1 MGATRKRDCSV
12 YKPGELVKGAAVVQP
27 GPDGKTM
34 LAVDRVGN
42 ILPIDETLAKRAF
55 DEGSTIGKFCV
66 TSGKAQY
73 IYVDFT
79 KKLNPTLEPYGIGK
93 SFQEVVHLK
102 LVKHIGT
109 TRRRSKPN
117 RRY

>member
-1 MGATRKRDCSV
+1 MGATRKRDCTQ
-12 YKPGELVKGAAVVQP
+12 YTPGELVEGAAVVQP

-34 LAVDRVGN
+34 IPVNRIGK
-42 ILPIDETLAKRAF
+42 ILPIDAKLAARAF
-55 DEGSTIGKFCV
+55 DPVTHIGKFCV

-93 SFQEVVHLK
+93 SFHEVIHLK
-102 LVKHIGT
+102 LLKKRNN
-109 TRRRSKPN
+109 TRKAKRK
-117 RRY
+117 

>member
-1 MGATRKRDCSV
+1 MGNTRKRDCTQ
-12 YKPGELVKGAAVVQP
+12 YRIGELVEGAAVVQP
-27 GPDGKTM
+27 GPDGKKM
-34 LAVDRVGN
+34 ISVNRVGK
-42 ILPIDETLAKRAF
+42 ILPIDAKLAARAF
-55 DEGSTIGKFCV
+55 DPVTKIGKFCV

-102 LVKHIGT
+102 LLKKRGGT
-109 TRRRSKPN
+109 RKTN
-117 RRY
+117 RR

>member
-1 MGATRKRDCSV
+1 MV
-12 YKPGELVKGAAVVQP
+12 
-27 GPDGKTM
+27 
-34 LAVDRVGN
+34 AVDRIGK

-55 DEGSTIGKFCV
+55 DEGSTIGKSCV

-93 SFQEVVHLK
+93 SFHEVIHLK
-102 LVKHIGT
+102 LVNPRGP
-109 TRRRSKPN
+109 TRKN
-117 RRY
+117 RGLR